1 MKKLFLLLILSFFST
16 QSFAGSCPDGSEP
29 VKSLSD
35 DGTYFVYN
43 CGVATKT
50 QPSSSDSSA
59 GAVEMA
65 PVKVTGR
72 QEVSYDVYT
81 DQTVCATLEQI
92 ASPPEEIIAIA
103 QERGLGCYD
112 DFLAKPSDSSS
123 GISSTTVELD
133 VSTSTV
139 QEGFDAYD
147 KNDNARAY
155 QIFKYH
161 AEKGNA
167 SAMRMLG
174 WIYRGGSKDTRSA
187 IISMGPEENFIIA
200 LSWFVEAAKLNDT
213 GAAYALGNYYYTGD
227 YGVEKD
233 FNKAFFFYEIARE
246 AGHPKAQMRI
256 DLICT
261 WSGDDNSKFCKDP
274 IERFEASAGFDG
286 TYPFTINRFKEG
298 EDSTSKKVRLVGSG
312 TLEIKDGNISVG
324 ADHRILNTYSSI
336 DKYDTFEGKIDNNG
350 SVLASIT
357 FDACYG
363 EGGCGEKKITLKGD
377 IDARQLTGMYSDI
390 KIVFE
395 LGKGIGDASNAFD
408 GNYIFKMFLKDQ
420 RDGRTWNP
428 GSGLIEINN
437 GVLSISNKQRQLKDL
452 DSSADKFDTFKG
464 QIDSNGEI
472 IAHLELN
479 PCGPGYCE
487 EQLILLQGNI
497 NDGNKLDGSVYNN
510 IVTFELTK
518 TVGSEEESNAFDGLY
533 HFILV
538 RTNPDGSRMD
548 IGRGNLE
555 IKNGVISVSKKG
567 RVMHRLITAEN
578 EDYDTFEGT
587 VDKDGETLSFFKL
600 NPCGHGYCHESIV
613 TLTGNINCTKK
624 YASSCG
630 LRLTGMHGSD
640 INLSFNFLKT
650 QPQKT
655 TSSPETTQ
663 VATTDDD
670 PTVSKVIEVIQG
682 DKFIVDIAEPHELA
696 GTNIKLFLRDVDA
709 PDTTR
714 RCTQQLEFGIKVRDF
729 VAQKLAN
736 ASSIKLANF
745 RKTATG
751 IIAQIIVDGKDLGGE
766 LIAMGFGSDIFG
778 YWQAFYCSAQ
788 KASVLG
794 WEYFQSMDYEESIY
808 WYEKSLDIDPT
819 SIHNGKT
826 NYFLM
831 QLYSFIGDENK
842 SLEYLERAAS
852 LGHRY
857 AVGELGKLYLLGK
870 GVSKDMSKAKYLL
883 KKAHEYGDE
892 WAEQDYCKALP
903 KDQQETCKF

>member
-298 EDSTSKKVRLVGSG
+298 EDSTSKPVRSVGSG

-324 ADHRILNTYSSI
+324 ADNRILNTYSSI

-377 IDARQLTGMYSDI
+377 IDARQLTGMYSDMN
-390 KIVFE
+390 IVFE
-395 LGKGIGDASNAFD
+395 LGKGLGDTSDGFD
-408 GNYIFKMFLKDQ
+408 GTYAFSLLGKP
-420 RDGRTWNP
+420 P
-428 GSGLIEINN
+428 GGSLSPIGEGTLEINE
-437 GVLSISNKQRQLKDL
+437 GIITINK
-452 DSSADKFDTFKG
+452 DSKGPKYDSFEGGIDK
-464 QIDSNGEI
+464 NGEI
-472 IAHLELN
+472 VASFYFR
-479 PCGPGYCE
+479 PCPLSLSLINCEMEDKLVVFNGGY
-487 EQLILLQGNI
+487 
-497 NDGNKLDGSVYNN
+497 NDLTNKLHFSGVHDDMSVY
-510 IVTFELTK
+510 FYLT
-518 TVGSEEESNAFDGLY
+518 
-533 HFILV
+533 
-538 RTNPDGSRMD
+538 
-548 IGRGNLE
+548 
-555 IKNGVISVSKKG
+555 
-567 RVMHRLITAEN
+567 
-578 EDYDTFEGT
+578 
-587 VDKDGETLSFFKL
+587 
-600 NPCGHGYCHESIV
+600 
-613 TLTGNINCTKK
+613 
-624 YASSCG
+624 
-630 LRLTGMHGSD
+630 
-640 INLSFNFLKT
+640 
-650 QPQKT
+650 
-655 TSSPETTQ
+655 
-663 VATTDDD
+663 
-670 PTVSKVIEVIQG
+670 
-682 DKFIVDIAEPHELA
+682 
-696 GTNIKLFLRDVDA
+696 
-709 PDTTR
+709 
-714 RCTQQLEFGIKVRDF
+714 
-729 VAQKLAN
+729 
-736 ASSIKLANF
+736 
-745 RKTATG
+745 
-751 IIAQIIVDGKDLGGE
+751 
-766 LIAMGFGSDIFG
+766 
-778 YWQAFYCSAQ
+778 
-788 KASVLG
+788 
-794 WEYFQSMDYEESIY
+794 
-808 WYEKSLDIDPT
+808 
-819 SIHNGKT
+819 
-826 NYFLM
+826 
-831 QLYSFIGDENK
+831 
-842 SLEYLERAAS
+842 
-852 LGHRY
+852 
-857 AVGELGKLYLLGK
+857 
-870 GVSKDMSKAKYLL
+870 LL
-883 KKAHEYGDE
+883 KHRSVE
-892 WAEQDYCKALP
+892 
-903 KDQQETCKF
+903 